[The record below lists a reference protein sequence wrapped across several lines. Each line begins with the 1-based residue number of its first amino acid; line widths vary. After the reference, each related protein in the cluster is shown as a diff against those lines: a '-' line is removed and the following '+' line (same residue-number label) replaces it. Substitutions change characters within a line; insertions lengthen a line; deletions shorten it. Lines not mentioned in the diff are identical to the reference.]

1 MKKVLHVKS
10 SPRMDISI
18 TRKLGNAIVDKI
30 IETYPGSEVKEFDLV
45 KNPFP
50 HLSEDLI
57 NAFYTPVENRTPE
70 QAAASKFSDYAI
82 AALVESDIIVIESP
96 MFNFTITSNLKT
108 FLDHITRVNATFQ
121 YTPTGPEG
129 LVHGKKV
136 YIAFS
141 SGWIYNPNAPEI
153 PEFNIP
159 YLDKDFN
166 VPLLKSSLAFLGL
179 TDFTAFRADGAQL
192 EGIKEA
198 AIQRAFDSIE
208 IA

>member
-10 SPRMDISI
+10 SPRMDISV
-18 TRKLGNAIVDKI
+18 TRKLGSAIVDKI
-30 IETYPGSEVKEFDLV
+30 IETYPGSEVKEYDLI

-50 HLSEDLI
+50 HLSQDLI

-70 QAAASKFSDYAI
+70 QAAASKISDDAI

-96 MFNFTITSNLKT
+96 MFNFTITSNLKAY
-108 FLDHITRVNATFQ
+108 LDHITRVNATFQ
-121 YTPTGPEG
+121 YTPSGPEG

-141 SGWIYNPNAPEI
+141 SGWIYNLNAPEI

>member
-1 MKKVLHVKS
+1 MKKVLHVKT
-10 SPRMDISI
+10 SPRIDESVS
-18 TRKLGNAIVDKI
+18 RKLGNAVVDKI
-30 IETYPGSEVKEFDLV
+30 IETYPGSEVKEFDLA

-50 HLSEDLI
+50 HLGEDLM
-57 NAFYTPVENRTPE
+57 NAFYTPIENRTPE
-70 QAAASKFSDYAI
+70 QASAVKFSDDAI
-82 AALVESDIIVIESP
+82 AALLESDIIVIDSP
-96 MFNFTITSNLKT
+96 MYNFTITSTLKT
-108 FLDHITRVNATFQ
+108 FMDHITRPNVTFQ

-129 LVHGKKV
+129 LVHNKKV

-141 SGWIYNPNAPEI
+141 SGWIYDENAPVI

-159 YLDKDFN
+159 YLKKDFN
-166 VPLLKSSLAFLGL
+166 VPLLKASLGFLGM

-198 AIQRAFDSIE
+198 AIQRAFDSIV

>member
-30 IETYPGSEVKEFDLV
+30 IETYPGSDVKEYDLI

-57 NAFYTPVENRTPE
+57 NAFYTPIENRTPQ
-70 QAAASKFSDYAI
+70 QAAASKFSDDAI

-108 FLDHITRVNATFQ
+108 YLDHITRVNVTFQ

-141 SGWIYNPNAPEI
+141 SGWIYNQNAPEI